1 MHLDPQPIDLHA
13 LVHSSWERLKSEANG
28 KQLRVRFELSAGEP
42 WVEADPVRIQQVLWN
57 VMKNAVRFTPANGEI
72 IIRSHAGVAGAWCV
86 EVVDSG
92 VGIESHELERI
103 FAPFAQGEQGLRSGG
118 LGLGLAISRRL
129 VELHGGQIS
138 AKSEGHK
145 RGATF
150 TVELPAAQAQGARR
164 PSRSTTGT
172 RKDAAYR
179 ILLVEDHNHTRATL
193 ARLLVQRGHEVAT
206 AENIEEALVRA
217 QTFAFD
223 LVLSDLGLPDGS
235 GHDLIGE
242 LRQIRPG
249 CRGIALSGYGME
261 SDAQRSLE
269 AGFDAHLTKP
279 VDIQALEQAL
289 NPND

>member
-1 MHLDPQPIDLHA
+1 
-13 LVHSSWERLKSEANG
+13 
-28 KQLRVRFELSAGEP
+28 
-42 WVEADPVRIQQVLWN
+42 
-57 VMKNAVRFTPANGEI
+57 
-72 IIRSHAGVAGAWCV
+72 
-86 EVVDSG
+86 
-92 VGIESHELERI
+92 
-103 FAPFAQGEQGLRSGG
+103 LRSGG

-129 VELHGGQIS
+129 VELHGGRIS
-138 AKSEGHK
+138 AKSEGHT

-150 TVELPAAQAQGARR
+150 TVELPAAQAQGPKR
-164 PSRSTTGT
+164 PLPTNGGE

-193 ARLLVQRGHEVAT
+193 ARLLAQRGHEVAT
-206 AENIEEALVRA
+206 AQNIEEALIRA

-261 SDAQRSLE
+261 SDAQRSLD

-279 VDIQALEQAL
+279 VDIQALERAL
-289 NPND
+289 NPSVEC